1 MAYEDYLPTEGER
14 ARLEELT
21 TFELDVVPDC
31 PDPDIEAVVVQAGQ
45 TVRELAALA
54 LLGDGDAFAAAAGA
68 NRAFIVSNAY
78 VAPEMVEVLVIGYKA
93 GIADGSVACMND
105 LGTYYYM
112 GDLADQDYEAAAE
125 LYDMASERGSA
136 QSTINLGYIYEYG
149 RVGEPDYDAAY
160 HLYALAAALAVAPGE
175 RAEALYKLGDM
186 YSRGRSV
193 EHDLRRASALWER
206 SLAVADDLVV
216 SAQPSIR
223 LARLLFDDEAVELG
237 VAPDPFSALRLF
249 QQAEMGLRID
259 IGENGLTY
267 YYRRLAEAIEG
278 QQRARDMLDVSV
290 LD

>member
-1 MAYEDYLPTEGER
+1 MAYEDYLPTEEER

-21 TFELDVVPDC
+21 TFEPGIVPDH
-31 PDPDIEAVVVQAGQ
+31 PDPNMIAVAAQVGQ
-45 TVRELAALA
+45 TVRELASLA
-54 LLGDGDAFAAAAGA
+54 LSGDGDAFATAVAAD
-68 NRAFIVSNAY
+68 RAFIMGNAY
-78 VAPEMVEVLVIGYKA
+78 VASEMVEVLVLGFKV

-105 LGTYYYM
+105 LGTYYYL
-112 GDLADQDYEAAAE
+112 GDLTDQDYEAAAE
-125 LYDMASERGSA
+125 LYGMASERGCV

-149 RVGEPDYDAAY
+149 RIGEPDYDAAY
-160 HLYALAAALAVAPGE
+160 RLYALAAALAVEPGE
-175 RAEALYKLGDM
+175 HAEALYKLGDM

-193 EHDLRRASALWER
+193 EHDLRRAAALWER

-223 LARLLFDDEAVELG
+223 LARLRFDDEAVELG
-237 VAPDPFSALRLF
+237 IDPDPLSALRLF
-249 QQAEMGLRID
+249 QQAETGLRID